1 LVRYPPK
8 RPDLPLEVKEGQ
20 SPLPA
25 PRWVPRIA
33 ITEVNGLE
41 LGVVAGLVV
50 RDSVSNVPGVAVE
63 HRGRSRQAIPEPLN
77 ELAYRPAY
85 AVGGCAAGTVPEP
98 SHTGQ
103 TACVPGVAQ
112 RRPSLQLAHS
122 PS

>member
-1 LVRYPPK
+1 VGHRLVRYPPK

-77 ELAYRPAY
+77 ELAYRPATPS
-85 AVGGCAAGTVPEP
+85 VAAPRGQSRKKP
-98 SHTGQ
+98 SKK
-103 TACVPGVAQ
+103 A
-112 RRPSLQLAHS
+112 
-122 PS
+122 